1 MLLPDSRLNKAE
13 HDVQLL
19 FMKSLRFNDL
29 IVGALLAPMM
39 LAVYLQIRDLPDRKP
54 QPPATTMVHYAA
66 VSLPGVTGPLRL
78 AGAWRVAAN
87 DRRFGGLSGMVI
99 DRGQF
104 VAVSDLGA
112 AVRFDPP
119 AACAPMAR
127 IVDLADGPGDP
138 AYKTSRDAES
148 LVRDP
153 HRKRWLVSFEQ
164 RHSVWRYDDGFA
176 HGTIVADL
184 DRPDWKHNRG
194 IEGMVADGQSLLLA
208 AENGREAMQVGAS
221 GVRRVNWSVGMEV
234 ADAATAPD
242 GTPWLLLRGKGLG
255 GIAQAIAPLVRTA
268 TGYRV
273 GARWLLPK
281 APLDNYEGMAIAARP
296 GGGWRFW
303 LVTDDGHRIMA
314 RTLLV
319 ALDLDTPP
327 DKQTPDVERRAPKSP
342 HEQPF

>member
-1 MLLPDSRLNKAE
+1 MHLPDSRLNKAE
-13 HDVQLL
+13 HDVQLS

-29 IVGALLAPMM
+29 ALATLVAPMM
-39 LAVYLQIRDLPDRKP
+39 LAVYLQIRALPDRKP
-54 QPPATTMVHYAA
+54 RPPATTMVRYDP

-78 AGAWRVAAN
+78 AGAWQVAAD
-87 DRRFGGLSGMVI
+87 DRRFGGLSGMAI

-119 AACAPMAR
+119 AARAPMAR
-127 IVDLADGPGDP
+127 IVDLADGPGNP

-164 RHSVWRYDDGFA
+164 RHSVWRYDDAFA
-176 HGTIVADL
+176 HGTLVADL
-184 DRPDWKHNRG
+184 DRPDWKRNRG

-208 AENGREAMQVGAS
+208 AENGREAMRVGPD
-221 GVRRVNWSVGMEV
+221 GIVRINWMMGMEV

-255 GIAQAIAPLVRTA
+255 GIAQAIAPLLRTA
-268 TGYRV
+268 TGYRI
-273 GARWLLPK
+273 GAAWPLPK

-319 ALDLDTPP
+319 ALDLAAPP
-327 DKQTPDVERRAPKSP
+327 NKKTPDVKRRALQSP
-342 HEQPF
+342 R

>member
-1 MLLPDSRLNKAE
+1 MHLPDSRLNKAE
-13 HDVQLL
+13 HDVQLS

-39 LAVYLQIRDLPDRKP
+39 LAVYLQIRDLPDRHP
-54 QPPATTMVHYAA
+54 LPARTVPLRYAPITLA
-66 VSLPGVTGPLRL
+66 PVVSPLRL
-78 AGAWRVAAN
+78 AGAWAATAP
-87 DRRFGGLSGMVI
+87 DRRFGGLSALAI
-99 DRGQF
+99 DHGNF

-112 AVRFDPP
+112 AIRFLPP
-119 AACAPMAR
+119 AASAPTAE
-127 IVDLADGPGDP
+127 IVDLAQGPGDP
-138 AYKTSRDAES
+138 RFKASRDAEA
-148 LVRDP
+148 VARDP
-153 HRKRWLVSFEQ
+153 GGGWLVAYEQ
-164 RHSVWRYDDGFA
+164 RHSLWRYDDAFA

-273 GARWLLPK
+273 GARWSLPK